1 MMMGGGIMVELVQST
16 SHDRIEYRYLGSS
29 HLLVAREQVIRRDG
43 ETFVEGTPRSTLR
56 NLTSKLTFVPPGH
69 EYFEWHQPRTP
80 TCVMYFYFDAAELQ
94 AQSSQA
100 ASSDIPLAPQ
110 MLFEDTVLWGTALKL
125 KGLVESPLP
134 EHRPYFEALSAVLVQ
149 ELLRLNRGMNRL
161 ETSVKGGLAA
171 WQQRMATA
179 YIEEHLAE
187 QIPLATLAQ
196 LARLSPCH
204 FNRAFKQ
211 SFGVPPHRY
220 HTGRRIEHAKALLEN
235 RTVSVTDIGLTLGF
249 RETSSFT
256 TAFRK
261 ATGVTPSRYHRSF
274 G

>member
-1 MMMGGGIMVELVQST
+1 MTTGHGMMVELVQST
-16 SHDRIEYRYLGSS
+16 SHDRIEYRYRGSS

-43 ETFVEGTPRSTLR
+43 ETFVEGAPRSTLR
-56 NLTSKLTFVPPGH
+56 NLTSKLTFVPAGH

-80 TCVMYFYFDAAELQ
+80 TRVMYFHFDAAELEL
-94 AQSSQA
+94 QSPQA
-100 ASSDIPLAPQ
+100 ACDIPLAPRVF
-110 MLFEDTVLWGTALKL
+110 FEDTVLCGTARKL

-134 EHRPYFEALSAVLVQ
+134 GDRPYFEALSAVLLQ
-149 ELLRLNRGMNRL
+149 ELLRLNRGMDRI
-161 ETSVKGGLAA
+161 EASARGGLAA
-171 WQQRMATA
+171 WQQRIVAA

-204 FNRAFKQ
+204 FSRAFKQ

-220 HTGRRIEHAKALLEN
+220 HISRRIDYAKALLEN
-235 RTVSVTDIGLTLGF
+235 RRLSVTDIGLTLGF

-261 ATGVTPSRYHRSF
+261 TTGLTPSRYHRSL